1 MSDILTYNEKASA
14 KQAKVDERAATKQA
28 KIDERAAAK
37 QAKIDEM
44 AAAKQAKAATKQA
57 KIDERAAAKQ
67 AKIDERAAA
76 KQAKAAAKQAEEDEK
91 AAAKQAKI
99 DENALDNLSK
109 EITNMF
115 PVSTQTK
122 INYIT
127 SHADVEGPLT
137 TQRIPKDKRTSAPY
151 DIISHLSLSNLQTFS
166 NGFVIRM
173 PFRKYEEIR
182 DNPMPNEL
190 DSYLLRNIGGNETV
204 SCFICISKEDG
215 YSGSGE
221 QRIDHVRFEIEA
233 EKNGWIPV
241 YRHKNI
247 PRGET
252 HNGNDK
258 WSGHY
263 YIKISGGSQDSILSH
278 PGGEDQIFTTYRGCV
293 ANEEVIIDVKLSLIW
308 QLLHCFDI
316 TDIIPKEKLS
326 SFLHKIECHLK
337 TQIYMGST
345 CYELIEKLDT
355 IREGILYSPINEER
369 LSIHL
374 FAVKGAIDISHNEA
388 VCKQKMYFCETQ
400 NVLLSDYRPGN
411 LFWDTKMAN
420 MQQQDFTIDEYWID
434 HDRRSKLREFFL

>member
-1 MSDILTYNEKASA
+1 MSDILTYDNMQKLTKIEEKAAA
-14 KQAKVDERAATKQA
+14 KQLKLDKQA
-28 KIDERAAAK
+28 AAKQLKLDKQAADKQANQLKTEEKAAAK
-37 QAKIDEM
+37 QAKIE
-44 AAAKQAKAATKQA
+44 
-57 KIDERAAAKQ
+57 
-67 AKIDERAAA
+67 
-76 KQAKAAAKQAEEDEK
+76 EK
-91 AAAKQAKI
+91 AAIKQAKI
-99 DENALDNLSK
+99 DENALDNLIK

-115 PVSTQTK
+115 PKKIQTK
-122 INYIT
+122 IDNINK
-127 SHADVEGPLT
+127 ANVEGPLST
-137 TQRIPKDKRTSAPY
+137 KRVSQDSRHSRPY
-151 DIISHLSLSNLQTFS
+151 DISHFPVSQLQTFG
-166 NGFVIRM
+166 NGVVIRI

-204 SCFICISKEDG
+204 SCIICISKEDG

-221 QRIDHVRFEIEA
+221 QRIDHVRFKIEA

-411 LFWDTKMAN
+411 LFWDFHLAN
-420 MQQQDFTIDEYWID
+420 MQQQDFTIDEFWID
-434 HDRRSKLREFFL
+434 HDRVGELHKQRKLHKSSL

>member
-1 MSDILTYNEKASA
+1 MSDILTYDNMQKLTKIEEKAA
-14 KQAKVDERAATKQA
+14 AKQLKLDKQAADKQAKKLKLDKQDADKQLKLDKQA
-28 KIDERAAAK
+28 ADKQLKQLKQAAAK
-37 QAKIDEM
+37 QAKIEEK
-44 AAAKQAKAATKQA
+44 AAIKQAKN
-57 KIDERAAAKQ
+57 
-67 AKIDERAAA
+67 
-76 KQAKAAAKQAEEDEK
+76 
-91 AAAKQAKI
+91 
-99 DENALDNLSK
+99 DENALGNLIK

-115 PVSTQTK
+115 PKKIQTK
-122 INYIT
+122 IDNINK
-127 SHADVEGPLT
+127 ANVEGPLST
-137 TQRIPKDKRTSAPY
+137 KRVSQDSRHSRPY
-151 DIISHLSLSNLQTFS
+151 DISHFPVSQLQTFG
-166 NGFVIRM
+166 NGVVIRI

-204 SCFICISKEDG
+204 SCIICISKEDG

-221 QRIDHVRFEIEA
+221 QRIEHARFEIEA
-233 EKNGWIPV
+233 EKNGWVPV

-247 PRGET
+247 PYGEA
-252 HNGNDK
+252 NKGNDK

-263 YIKISGGSQDSILSH
+263 YINISGGSQDCIRSH
-278 PGGEDQIFTTYRGCV
+278 PDGELQIFTTYRGCV

-374 FAVKGAIDISHNEA
+374 FAVKKAIDISHNEA

-411 LFWDTKMAN
+411 LFWDFHLAN
-420 MQQQDFTIDEYWID
+420 MQQQDFTIDEYCID
-434 HDRRSKLREFFL
+434 HERVSELRKQRKQRKLHNSSL